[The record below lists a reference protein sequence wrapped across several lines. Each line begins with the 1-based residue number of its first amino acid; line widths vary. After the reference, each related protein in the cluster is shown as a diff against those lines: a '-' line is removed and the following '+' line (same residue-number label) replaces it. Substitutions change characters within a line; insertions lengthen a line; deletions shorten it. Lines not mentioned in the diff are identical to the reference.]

1 MATCQDHQ
9 SNNSLDY
16 FRNLDTG
23 FCVDD
28 CSPKFKDFITGNC
41 VDKCSPGY
49 WGYTGNHTCIEECID
64 GEYGYEGSTERTCYT
79 PANLPGYAS
88 TLFGDP

>member
-1 MATCQDHQ
+1 MSQTENYQTCQDHQ
-9 SNNSLDY
+9 TNDSLDY

-41 VDKCSPGY
+41 VDKCSSGY
-49 WGYTGNHTCIEECID
+49 WGYTGNYTCN
-64 GEYGYEGSTERTCYT
+64 T
-79 PANLPGYAS
+79 
-88 TLFGDP
+88 